1 MMFVNFK
8 DFAGI
13 GVFAAA
19 ITGFLVLIGLTKAAP
34 ALLAILVFIGLAV
47 YFGNK

>member
-1 MMFVNFK
+1 MFVNFK

-13 GVFAAA
+13 GVFAMA
-19 ITGFLVLIGLTKAAP
+19 ITGFLVLLGLVKAAP
-34 ALLAILVFIGLAV
+34 LLLAIMVFFGLAV